1 MRKLMGYELRK
12 LFGRRLTQAALL
24 AAVLFSALFTVSTY
38 QNKYASYGGRQA
50 SGGEAVA
57 LDKEVA
63 ARYAGELTDEKVRQM
78 MDELAPKSG
87 PQGLNAIYLY
97 QNAMQSAVTARFS
110 DMYGNWNGL
119 RVAQVFG
126 EEEIRIGYVDGW
138 LSASR
143 DMEKSFLFLSFAIL
157 IMLAP
162 VYSGEYGGVDNLIL
176 ASRYGRTKCASA
188 KALAGILAAVLVTA
202 GMLACNVGAA
212 YLLYGREG
220 LDCSILFAP
229 LTLTEGYIPFNI
241 PCGALLGYQA
251 LLSLTGAVCTAGVG
265 LVLSAAC
272 RTPMIAVVASAAV
285 HIVPTLLPVAE
296 ASPLFRLLA
305 LLPVYQMQFEAL
317 MSLGQLEGGM
327 PYAVLALP
335 VSAGILAVGY
345 ALSRRIFAAHEVS

>member
-1 MRKLMGYELRK
+1 MRKLIGFELRK

-24 AAVLFSALFTVSTY
+24 AAVLFSALFTFSTY

-57 LDKEVA
+57 LDKEIA
-63 ARYAGELTDEKVRQM
+63 ARYAGELTDEKVQQM
-78 MDELAPKSG
+78 MEELAPKSG

-97 QNAMQSAVTARFS
+97 QNATQSAVTARFS

-119 RVAQVFG
+119 RVADVFG

-138 LSASR
+138 IGASR
-143 DMEKSFLFLSFAIL
+143 DMEKSFLFLSFVIL

-162 VYSGEYGGVDNLIL
+162 VYSGEYGGVDSLIL

-188 KALAGILAAVLVTA
+188 KALAGILAAVLVTV
-202 GMLACNVGAA
+202 GMAACNVGAA
-212 YLLYGREG
+212 YLLYGSDG

-241 PCGALLGYQA
+241 TCVALLGYQI
-251 LLSLTGAVCTAGVG
+251 LLSLTGAVCTAGIG

-272 RTPMIAVVASAAV
+272 RNPMIAIVASAAV
-285 HIVPTLLPVAE
+285 HIVPTLVPVAE
-296 ASPLFRLLA
+296 SSPLFRLLA
-305 LLPVYQMQFEAL
+305 LLPIYQMQFETL
-317 MSLGQLEGGM
+317 MAVGQLAGGT
-327 PYAVLALP
+327 PYAMLALP
-335 VSAGILAVGY
+335 VGAGFLALGYTVSQRAFAVHQVG
-345 ALSRRIFAAHEVS
+345 

>member
-24 AAVLFSALFTVSTY
+24 AAVLFSTLFTVSTY

-212 YLLYGREG
+212 YVWQGGPGRQHPVRAAGFDGGLY
-220 LDCSILFAP
+220 P
-229 LTLTEGYIPFNI
+229 LQHHLRCPAGIPGAAW
-241 PCGALLGYQA
+241 PDRGGVHGGSRAGALG
-251 LLSLTGAVCTAGVG
+251 G
-265 LVLSAAC
+265 LQNPHDSRGGFRSGPHCAHAAAC
-272 RTPMIAVVASAAV
+272 GRVQPAVQAFGAAAG
-285 HIVPTLLPVAE
+285 L
-296 ASPLFRLLA
+296 SD
-305 LLPVYQMQFEAL
+305 
-317 MSLGQLEGGM
+317 
-327 PYAVLALP
+327 AV
-335 VSAGILAVGY
+335 
-345 ALSRRIFAAHEVS
+345 

>member
-126 EEEIRIGYVDGW
+126 EEEISIGYVDGW

-202 GMLACNVGAA
+202 GMLACNVGD
-212 YLLYGREG
+212 RK
-220 LDCSILFAP
+220 S
-229 LTLTEGYIPFNI
+229 
-241 PCGALLGYQA
+241 
-251 LLSLTGAVCTAGVG
+251 
-265 LVLSAAC
+265 
-272 RTPMIAVVASAAV
+272 VV
-285 HIVPTLLPVAE
+285 
-296 ASPLFRLLA
+296 
-305 LLPVYQMQFEAL
+305 
-317 MSLGQLEGGM
+317 
-327 PYAVLALP
+327 
-335 VSAGILAVGY
+335 
-345 ALSRRIFAAHEVS
+345 